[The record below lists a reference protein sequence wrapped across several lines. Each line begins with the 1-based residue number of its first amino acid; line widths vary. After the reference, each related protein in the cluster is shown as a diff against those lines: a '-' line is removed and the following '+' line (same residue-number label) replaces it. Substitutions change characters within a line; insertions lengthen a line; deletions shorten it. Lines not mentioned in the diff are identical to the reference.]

1 MHHASALPVSRR
13 QLLLGAGATA
23 FASAAGISGT
33 PATAR
38 APMLGTQSPA
48 FYRFKIG
55 AFEATVLSDGPIL
68 MGEPQSDI
76 FVGMSKEEFAKTLS
90 DNRLPT
96 SNITLE
102 QNALV
107 LNTGSHLILFDT
119 GTGSDR
125 SFGPNTGRL
134 LINLKAAGYEPGDID
149 VVALTHA
156 HPDHCW
162 GLLADD
168 GSRHFPNAQIYL
180 TEADLKFWTDESNG
194 ANDFLKTMIAGTRKQ
209 LLPNR
214 DRIVFVKDGQEIVTG
229 VQAIATPGHTVGHTS
244 FMITS
249 EGKSFCNIADIAH
262 HHVISVARPQLEMSF
277 DTDGKQ
283 GVASRLKLFDMLAT
297 DRIPFVA
304 YHFMW
309 PGIGYVGKQ
318 GDGFRYFPAPSQMTL

>member
-1 MHHASALPVSRR
+1 MHSTSLLSASRR
-13 QLLLGAGATA
+13 QFLIGTAATA
-23 FASAAGISGT
+23 FAGVTGGMPTSALAK
-33 PATAR
+33 
-38 APMLGTQSPA
+38 APMLGTQAPA

-55 AFEATVLSDGPIL
+55 AFEATVLSDGPIH
-68 MGEPQSDI
+68 MGDPQPNI
-76 FVGMSKEEFAKTLS
+76 FAGLSAEEFTKTLS

-96 SNITLE
+96 SDIKLE

-125 SFGPNTGRL
+125 SFGPSTGRL
-134 LINLKAAGYEPGDID
+134 LVNLKAAGYEPGDID

-180 TEADLKFWTDESNG
+180 SEADLKFWTDESNG

-209 LLPNR
+209 LLPTR
-214 DRIVFVKDGQEIVTG
+214 ERIVFVKDGQEIVSG

-244 FMITS
+244 FMLTS
-249 EGKSFCNIADIAH
+249 EGKSFCNIGDVAH
-262 HHVISVARPQLEMSF
+262 HHVISVERPRLAFGF

-297 DRIPFVA
+297 DRIPFVG
-304 YHFMW
+304 YHFLW
-309 PGIGYVGKQ
+309 PGIGHVGKQ
-318 GDGFRYFPAPSQMTL
+318 GDGFRYFPAPLQMAL

>member
-1 MHHASALPVSRR
+1 MHSTSLLSASRR
-13 QLLLGAGATA
+13 QFLIGTAATA
-23 FASAAGISGT
+23 FAGVTGGMPTSALAK
-33 PATAR
+33 
-38 APMLGTQSPA
+38 APMLGTQAPA

-55 AFEATVLSDGPIL
+55 AFEATVLSDGPIQ
-68 MGEPQSDI
+68 MGDPQPNI
-76 FVGMSKEEFAKTLS
+76 FAGLSAEEFTKTLS

-96 SNITLE
+96 SDIKLE

-125 SFGPNTGRL
+125 SFGPSTGRL
-134 LINLKAAGYEPGDID
+134 LVNLKAAGYEPGDID

-168 GSRHFPNAQIYL
+168 GRRHFPNAQIYL
-180 TEADLKFWTDESNG
+180 SEADLKFWTDESNG

-209 LLPNR
+209 LLPTR
-214 DRIVFVKDGQEIVTG
+214 ERIVFVKDGQEIVSG

-244 FMITS
+244 FMLTS
-249 EGKSFCNIADIAH
+249 EGKSFCNIGDVAH
-262 HHVISVARPQLEMSF
+262 HHVISVERPRLAFGF

-283 GVASRLKLFDMLAT
+283 GVASRLKLFDMLAA
-297 DRIPFVA
+297 DRIPFVG
-304 YHFMW
+304 YHFLW
-309 PGIGYVGKQ
+309 PGIGHVGKQ
-318 GDGFRYFPAPSQMTL
+318 GDGFRYFPAPLQMAL